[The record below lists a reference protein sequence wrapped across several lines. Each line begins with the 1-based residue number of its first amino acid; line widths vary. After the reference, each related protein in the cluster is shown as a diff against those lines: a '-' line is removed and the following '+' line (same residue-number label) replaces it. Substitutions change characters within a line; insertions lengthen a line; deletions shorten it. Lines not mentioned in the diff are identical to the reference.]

1 MALNSTHPSYDA
13 HVKDWLLMRDSYA
26 GEGAVKAKEFDY
38 LPATPSQV
46 LDGALEKDPRKA
58 GYAAYKGYIA
68 RTPFPDY
75 VTEAVKRYTGMLH
88 SKAAEFKLPTAM
100 EPLLEK
106 ATADGESLTSL
117 LRRINVEQLVS
128 GRLGLLLDFPP
139 NPDPTAP
146 LPYIA
151 LYIAEAVRN
160 WDNSADHLGVNALT
174 MVVLDESGPV
184 RISDFEWKDTER
196 YRVLQ
201 LGVPVVPPGGAAVD
215 DETGDSAKPDDP
227 TEGAG
232 TAVYL
237 QGVFQMAEGGAD
249 FSQAAMLA
257 PVYRGQTLE
266 QIPFVMVN
274 STDITS
280 TPDDPPLLGLGW
292 QCMTIYRGEA
302 DYRYTL
308 FMQGQDTLVTIGTVQ
323 QGGSVVNAGEDPL
336 RIGAGSHINMDLTGD
351 AKYIGIGA
359 DGIEGQR
366 EALRDDRKLA
376 ESKSGA
382 MISPSAGKQES
393 GDALTTRL
401 AAQTASLTQIALTGA
416 AALQNILRVA
426 ASWMGLNPEEVQVT
440 PNLQF
445 ETQLVTSQEITQLM
459 AARTMGAP
467 ISLQSI
473 HGVMKDRGLTQME
486 YEDELDTI
494 AEEDLDRAKRIATLP
509 QPPAPPIAPKPGP
522 GPAPKP
528 GNGGGQ

>member
-1 MALNSTHPSYDA
+1 
-13 HVKDWLLMRDSYA
+13 
-26 GEGAVKAKEFDY
+26 
-38 LPATPSQV
+38 
-46 LDGALEKDPRKA
+46 
-58 GYAAYKGYIA
+58 
-68 RTPFPDY
+68 
-75 VTEAVKRYTGMLH
+75 
-88 SKAAEFKLPTAM
+88 
-100 EPLLEK
+100 
-106 ATADGESLTSL
+106 
-117 LRRINVEQLVS
+117 
-128 GRLGLLLDFPP
+128 
-139 NPDPTAP
+139 
-146 LPYIA
+146 
-151 LYIAEAVRN
+151 
-160 WDNSADHLGVNALT
+160 
-174 MVVLDESGPV
+174 
-184 RISDFEWKDTER
+184 
-196 YRVLQ
+196 
-201 LGVPVVPPGGAAVD
+201 
-215 DETGDSAKPDDP
+215 
-227 TEGAG
+227 
-232 TAVYL
+232 
-237 QGVFQMAEGGAD
+237 
-249 FSQAAMLA
+249 
-257 PVYRGQTLE
+257 
-266 QIPFVMVN
+266 
-274 STDITS
+274 
-280 TPDDPPLLGLGW
+280 
-292 QCMTIYRGEA
+292 MTIYRGEA